1 MEISQEKQG
10 DVQILAIKGR
20 LDVTTTP
27 DLEAAF
33 AALYQANAD
42 KILVDCSELEYISS
56 AGLRALLTAAKT
68 SKKNGGKIVLCSLN
82 ENVSQIFEISGFT
95 SIFEIFGSR
104 TAAIGAM

>member
-68 SKKNGGKIVLCSLN
+68 SKKNGGKIVYHLL
-82 ENVSQIFEISGFT
+82 
-95 SIFEIFGSR
+95 
-104 TAAIGAM
+104 